1 MLFQE
6 VLFHAL
12 HQVIVVKVSQ
22 KAYWDHDVEVCSC
35 LARQLL
41 NLSVSVCCVGL
52 AAAHGWILSLVPPA
66 LWGLSEYR
74 QKGWGVCR
82 EWSHSLKHARSG
94 TSSCCMFQRIQILKD
109 DLIMSPL
116 LSQIDIPGFGGFVL
130 KKKKKKMFLEKM
142 CLLPWHLQ
150 PELMGCTLDKMF
162 IL

>member
-66 LWGLSEYR
+66 LWGLWIQAERMRSVQGMEPLFETCTIRDFQLLYVSENSDFKRWLNYEPTPFPDR
-74 QKGWGVCR
+74 
-82 EWSHSLKHARSG
+82 HP
-94 TSSCCMFQRIQILKD
+94 RIWWLC
-109 DLIMSPL
+109 S
-116 LSQIDIPGFGGFVL
+116 